1 MTQSPSPTSSIAPN
15 QEIVEKLNL
24 IVEGENAAIW
34 AFGYLLSFIPED
46 NKDYAASVFNIHR
59 DQRDLFRLKLRSLNQ
74 IPPRPKENYQLPF
87 KVDNIVT
94 AYELAVFIENRLIG
108 IYLQLFKVI
117 EPENRK
123 EILDF
128 ALQSSIRLLEFKDRP
143 RALPGSLN

>member
-1 MTQSPSPTSSIAPN
+1 MTQSPSPITSFAPN
-15 QEIVEKLNL
+15 QEIIEKINL

-34 AFGYLLSFIPED
+34 AFGYLLSFIPEE

-59 DQRDLFRLKLRSLNQ
+59 DQRDIFRLKLRNLNQ

-87 KVDNIVT
+87 EVQDIVT

-108 IYLQLFKVI
+108 IYLQLFKII

-123 EILDF
+123 EILNYS
-128 ALQSSIRLLEFKDRP
+128 LESSIRLLEFKDRP
-143 RALPGSLN
+143 RALPGNIN